1 MIILDYNAIA
11 IANIV
16 VQKVAID
23 EDMIRHMILNSIR
36 MYNKKFRDPYGQMV
50 IANDSSNWRK
60 DIFPLYKHSRKSN
73 REESTL
79 DWTEV
84 FRIINKV
91 FDELGENFPY
101 KTVRVSGCEADDVIA
116 ALVEHTQEFGNN
128 EDVMIVSADKDFIQL
143 HRYNNVRQFS
153 PMTKKFI
160 QDKNPRRYL
169 FDQILKGDSS
179 DGVPNILSPD
189 NTFVDGIRQSPM
201 TQKKMDMFFENADK
215 LQEVMEPEVYR
226 NYCRNKK
233 MIDLGET
240 PAKLKEEIIDTYIN
254 TKPAHRIGDARGHR
268 MKILNY
274 LIKNRCRLLIECV
287 EEFS

>member
-1 MIILDYNAIA
+1 M
-11 IANIV
+11 
-16 VQKVAID
+16 
-23 EDMIRHMILNSIR
+23 
-36 MYNKKFRDPYGQMV
+36 
-50 IANDSSNWRK
+50 
-60 DIFPLYKHSRKSN
+60 
-73 REESTL
+73 
-79 DWTEV
+79 
-84 FRIINKV
+84 

-233 MIDLGET
+233 MIDLGEA

-254 TKPAHRIGDARGHR
+254 IKPAHR

>member
-1 MIILDYNAIA
+1 MIIVDYNAIA

-16 VQKVAID
+16 VQKISID
-23 EDMIRHMILNSIR
+23 EDLIRHMILNSIR
-36 MYNKKFRDPYGQMV
+36 MYNKKFRKEYGQMV
-50 IANDSSNWRK
+50 IANDSSNWRREV
-60 DIFPLYKHSRKSN
+60 FPQYKFKRRDG
-73 REESTL
+73 REESAL
-79 DWTEV
+79 DWNEI

-101 KTVRVSGCEADDVIA
+101 KTVRVDRCEADDIIA
-116 ALVEHTQEFGNN
+116 AIVEHTQEFGNH
-128 EDVMIVSADKDFIQL
+128 EDVMIVSSDKDFIQL

-160 QDKNPRRYL
+160 QHKNPRRYL

-189 NTFVDGIRQSPM
+189 NTFVDSIRQSPM

-233 MIDLGET
+233 MIDLSEA
-240 PAKLKEEIIDTYIN
+240 PAELKEKIIDTYN
-254 TKPAHRIGDARGHR
+254 SSKPAHR

-274 LIKNRCRLLIECV
+274 LIKNRCKLLIECV